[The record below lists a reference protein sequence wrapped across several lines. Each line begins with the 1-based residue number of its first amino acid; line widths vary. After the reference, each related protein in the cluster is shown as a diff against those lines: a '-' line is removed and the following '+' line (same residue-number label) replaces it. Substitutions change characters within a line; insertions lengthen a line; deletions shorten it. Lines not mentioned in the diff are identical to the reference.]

1 MSYADANCTVR
12 REACF
17 TTVAGATTTGARFAS
32 FQKIKLKRVHFV
44 VVTAG
49 ASGTHGYRVYEG
61 ATPIGADVVIG
72 TAAAGAVFSTGVLNE
87 LVDSMVPVTVRSL
100 ADATGVAQV
109 VYEYEVTYDAVQ
121 TV

>member
-1 MSYADANCTVR
+1 MSYSDANFTVR

-32 FQKIKLKRVHFV
+32 FQKIKLKKVHFV
-44 VVTAG
+44 AVTAG
-49 ASGTHGYRVYEG
+49 AAGTHGYRVYHG
-61 ATPIGADVVIG
+61 GTAIGADVVLG
-72 TAAAGAVFSTGVLNE
+72 TSAAGTVASTGLLDEV
-87 LVDSMVPVTVRSL
+87 VPSMEQISVRSL